1 MKLKIEYV
9 DINTI
14 KPYKN
19 NAKKHPREQ
28 IDQIKKSIQE
38 FGNNDPIA
46 VWNNEIVEGHGRY
59 LALQELGG
67 GTIPIIRL
75 DELTDEQRKAYTLVH
90 NKLTMNSDFDFNI
103 LDSEIAEID
112 IDMSEFGFDS
122 IDVDSDMFGTDFE
135 LPSGDKE
142 NIEQMTF
149 TLTSEQA
156 DKIRQALEMVR
167 DEVHETFGNE
177 NKNGNAIYEV
187 VRQWVE
193 SRI

>member
-1 MKLKIEYV
+1 
-9 DINTI
+9 
-14 KPYKN
+14 
-19 NAKKHPREQ
+19 
-28 IDQIKKSIQE
+28 
-38 FGNNDPIA
+38 
-46 VWNNEIVEGHGRY
+46 
-59 LALQELGG
+59 
-67 GTIPIIRL
+67 
-75 DELTDEQRKAYTLVH
+75 
-90 NKLTMNSDFDFNI
+90 MNSDFDFNI
-103 LDSEIAEID
+103 LDSEIAELD